1 MRYRNSNSID
11 KKFKVMVSSIR
22 CEIMRL
28 LYEKPLNAGE
38 IAEHFT
44 VSFASISY
52 HLRKLEESGLV
63 ISERTGKNIKYM
75 ICNEAFE
82 EIYLWLVNLIAD

>member
-1 MRYRNSNSID
+1 
-11 KKFKVMVSSIR
+11 MVSSIR
-22 CEIMRL
+22 YEIMRL
-28 LYEKPLNAGE
+28 LQEKPLNARE
-38 IAEHFT
+38 IADHFT

-63 ISERTGKNIKYM
+63 ISERTGKNIRYK
-75 ICNEAFE
+75 ICNKAFE